1 MQWTGHRFT
10 LEHSELFP
18 FLSMIHRKQSHS
30 FVFLSR
36 ISPTNSKAAFT
47 VAVRIVRGTMDAFRI
62 LRIVVVVAP

>member
-30 FVFLSR
+30 FVVVSR
-36 ISPTNSKAAFT
+36 ISPTNSKAACT